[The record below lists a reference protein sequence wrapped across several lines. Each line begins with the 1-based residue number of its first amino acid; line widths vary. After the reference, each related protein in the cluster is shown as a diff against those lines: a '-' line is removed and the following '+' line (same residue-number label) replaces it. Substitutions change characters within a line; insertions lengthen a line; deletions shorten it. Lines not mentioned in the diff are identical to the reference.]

1 MARMVGQ
8 RRAEAGVQRPPR
20 GTPQPRREL
29 TGPGPHPPGA
39 PLPPCSLTNPPTH
52 TLDPHSPAGETFRN
66 PEQDPS
72 VSSIY
77 RLMYLYVCILL
88 KQQRVHTRSTILSD

>member
-52 TLDPHSPAGETFRN
+52 TLDPHSPAGRPSETLN
-66 PEQDPS
+66 KTQ
-72 VSSIY
+72 
-77 RLMYLYVCILL
+77 VCPA
-88 KQQRVHTRSTILSD
+88 STD